1 LIKFREND
9 YPPISRKQLQETN
22 DILDRIRTMVEKL
35 NTKEEWKE
43 RTLDAITYSKTSLM
57 NIHLASPENPEPEED
72 AEPTGAA

>member
-1 LIKFREND
+1 
-9 YPPISRKQLQETN
+9 
-22 DILDRIRTMVEKL
+22 MVEKL